1 MSDGR
6 GKKRT
11 DRATLPIGEK
21 EMIQNSNNF
30 RDVSVC
36 GVPYRMTIADGG
48 VLFSNKSGFSG
59 VSGRFMFSYK
69 SSLWYMEHA
78 ESTFGKV
85 AACHLVRMHKLLQ
98 ELISR
103 DHTEADGSMFELTFK
118 NVA

>member
-1 MSDGR
+1 
-6 GKKRT
+6 
-11 DRATLPIGEK
+11 
-21 EMIQNSNNF
+21 
-30 RDVSVC
+30 
-36 GVPYRMTIADGG
+36 
-48 VLFSNKSGFSG
+48 
-59 VSGRFMFSYK
+59 
-69 SSLWYMEHA
+69 MEHA